1 MARIKRYLMIAASVA
16 CMLGTGYFMQAGA
29 RTTPVL
35 MQSATGMP
43 AQPVKVTGI
52 ELTAAPALPSLPAPA
67 APAALPAA
75 PVTRVVARDMPLPD
89 RLPVEEGA
97 PGFACEVVMTATALD
112 AAMVRLDIEA
122 PCQPNARF
130 TLHHTGM
137 TISALTNAQGYGYVT
152 MPALAEASVFI
163 ASFEG
168 GMGAV
173 ATAQVPDLAEFDRFA
188 VQWFGDDH
196 SLRLHA
202 LEYGADFGD
211 TGHVWSGAVAPAGDG
226 TLVRLG
232 MDVTAPAYRAE
243 VYSFPITQ
251 AQRDGV
257 VMLRLEAEVTAD
269 NCGHDLEAQGLS
281 LDASGRLTV
290 QDVILSM
297 PDCGAVGDF
306 LVLQNL
312 FDDLKIAQN

>member
-1 MARIKRYLMIAASVA
+1 
-16 CMLGTGYFMQAGA
+16 
-29 RTTPVL
+29 
-35 MQSATGMP
+35 
-43 AQPVKVTGI
+43 
-52 ELTAAPALPSLPAPA
+52 
-67 APAALPAA
+67 
-75 PVTRVVARDMPLPD
+75 
-89 RLPVEEGA
+89 
-97 PGFACEVVMTATALD
+97 
-112 AAMVRLDIEA
+112 
-122 PCQPNARF
+122 
-130 TLHHTGM
+130 
-137 TISALTNAQGYGYVT
+137 
-152 MPALAEASVFI
+152 
-163 ASFEG
+163 
-168 GMGAV
+168 
-173 ATAQVPDLAEFDRFA
+173 
-188 VQWFGDDH
+188 
-196 SLRLHA
+196 
-202 LEYGADFGD
+202 
-211 TGHVWSGAVAPAGDG
+211 
-226 TLVRLG
+226 